1 MTTMQIESRQREIRL
16 RAKALNGD
24 KFEGSLEKLSENEK
38 NELKELMYRA
48 MIISCICY
56 NQNELIYNEATGK
69 WGEMGNEYGLEQLG
83 DERAMAIWKEQKEFM
98 SKHAVIKK
106 DTSRDMEGL
115 RYNSIEWN

>member
-1 MTTMQIESRQREIRL
+1 MTTKQIESRQREIRL
-16 RAKALNGD
+16 KAKALNGD

-56 NQNELIYNEATGK
+56 NQNELIYNETSSK

-83 DERAMAIWKEQKEFM
+83 DEKAMAIWKEQKEFM
-98 SKHAVIKK
+98 SKHAIIKK
-106 DTSRDMEGL
+106 DTSRDMDGL
-115 RYNSIEWN
+115 SYNSIVWI